1 MITPQHNI
9 TQDDED
15 VNMTNYDNLQIED
28 GDDDADASEKINKM
42 IQG

>member
-9 TQDDED
+9 TQDAEY
-15 VNMTNYDNLQIED
+15 VNMMNYNNRQIED
-28 GDDDADASEKINKM
+28 SDDDADASEKINKM